1 MTLSPLRFAVAVAL
15 AGALLIA
22 AACSKEK
29 EPVAKP
35 GAEPTAPTEEA
46 APAAT
51 VPPPLPFTI
60 TAVDSNGT
68 APPDEATLAAVKAT
82 LEAWAAA
89 AVVAPL
95 HSGQPAADLSGVF
108 TGPALERLADPAV
121 RATLVDESLPPASK
135 EITPTAATATLSSVA
150 TPQGAVE
157 VVAAH
162 IELRVHAVGPS
173 LDIDIAHLGEFVLVP
188 EGGGWKIDAFG
199 MQAIRQSRG
208 G

>member
-1 MTLSPLRFAVAVAL
+1 MTPSPLRLAVAVAL
-15 AGALLIA
+15 AGALLTA
-22 AACSKEK
+22 GACSKEPATEK
-29 EPVAKP
+29 
-35 GAEPTAPTEEA
+35 GAEPA
-46 APAAT
+46 APAEEAPPATT

-68 APPDEATLAAVKAT
+68 APPDEATLVAVKAA

-108 TGPALERLADPAV
+108 TGPALERLTDPAV
-121 RATLVDESLPPASK
+121 RATLVDEALPPASK

-173 LDIDIAHLGEFVLVP
+173 LDIDIAHLGELVLVP

-199 MQAIRQSRG
+199 MQAIRESRG